1 DSNEALREEA
11 QKLGFAGIMVKPLR
25 AADMAT
31 TLLEA
36 LSFNPRDTSATAA
49 RRRQILLRLCLKGKH
64 VMIVDH
70 NFISRKAVAV
80 MLSRFADV
88 ALALGSASDAL
99 ARLHAA
105 PSLALSQGQGQGEG
119 QGEGQ
124 GQALRQIRGA
134 EFHLVLVNLRL
145 ADMSGYDWL
154 ADVSGCDWL
163 ADMPGYDLVAAS
175 LQQQFCCSVLLYQH
189 FPSAR
194 LPQIFA

>member
-1 DSNEALREEA
+1 MVLQLRDLEAQHRATDPVAITQSFASLGWEQHSNLPLLVLVAKDSNEALREEA

-119 QGEGQ
+119 QG
-124 GQALRQIRGA
+124 QALRQIRGA

-145 ADMSGYDWL
+145 ADMSG
-154 ADVSGCDWL
+154 
-163 ADMPGYDLVAAS
+163 
-175 LQQQFCCSVLLYQH
+175 
-189 FPSAR
+189 
-194 LPQIFA
+194 